1 MPGATTG
8 LRSEAGKTEPGPTET
23 YTGFHGVSSLRTYI
37 HHSATLALH
46 QYIYETPIDK
56 NHTRIFLV
64 NFRNYLL
71 DSSKDEQSLKE
82 NQTVVFED
90 RDVLERLR
98 PVMTPA
104 TNTNELLMPADKSLV
119 CYRDRL
125 KEFEA
130 RGWRIDVG
138 AVEQADDG
146 LVFAIP
152 SPARRQSSGWVIDP
166 IPLVPSAG
174 TQLGKAPLLNS

>member
-1 MPGATTG
+1 MPGASSG
-8 LRSEAGKTEPGPTET
+8 LRGEAGKTEPGPTET
-23 YTGFHGVSSLRTYI
+23 YTGFHGVSSLRTLI

-71 DSSKDEQSLKE
+71 DSNNDEQSLKE
-82 NQTVVFED
+82 NQTVVLED

-104 TNTNELLMPADKSLV
+104 TSTRELLMPADKTLV

-125 KEFEA
+125 KEFAA
-130 RGWRIDVG
+130 RGWRIDVA
-138 AVEQADDG
+138 AVEQTGDG
-146 LVFAIP
+146 VAFAIP
-152 SPARRQSSGWVIDP
+152 SPARRESSGWVIDS
-166 IPLVPSAG
+166 IPLVTS
-174 TQLGKAPLLNS
+174 